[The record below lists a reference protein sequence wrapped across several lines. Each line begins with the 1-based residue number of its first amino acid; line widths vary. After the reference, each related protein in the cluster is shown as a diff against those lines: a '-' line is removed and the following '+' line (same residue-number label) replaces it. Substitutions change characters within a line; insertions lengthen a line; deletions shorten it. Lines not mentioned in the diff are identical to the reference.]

1 MEKVLV
7 KNAADREQV
16 REAKQ
21 KEVSQRER
29 ELNDLRSILNT
40 KEGRRY
46 LWRMMGHCRTFSSV
60 WHASAQIHYNSGMQD
75 VGHYIMAEITEAS
88 PEAFFLMMKENKG
101 D

>member
-1 MEKVLV
+1 LEKVLV

-21 KEVSQRER
+21 KETSLRDR

-40 KEGRRY
+40 REGRRY
-46 LWRMMGHCRTFSSV
+46 LWRMMGHCRTFASV
-60 WHASAQIHYNSGMQD
+60 WHASAQIHYNAGMQD
-75 VGHYIMAEITEAS
+75 VGHFMMAEITEAS